1 MIQTVSAKRQ
11 FIANFGLNTFIET
24 EWVRLRVPS
33 LLRTFWLTRFTQQLL
48 GNDHA
53 MDETLAE
60 LTTLRQTCRAETPT
74 TLSITILKLDSQHTN
89 TGYRVL
95 LSVPNMPVRLS
106 VVKSFMKWITIK
118 QTN

>member
-1 MIQTVSAKRQ
+1 LKLRCPERNADFSRSVIQTVSAKRQ

-53 MDETLAE
+53 MDETFAE
-60 LTTLRQTCRAETPT
+60 LTTLEA
-74 TLSITILKLDSQHTN
+74 
-89 TGYRVL
+89 
-95 LSVPNMPVRLS
+95 NMPRRNPHD
-106 VVKSFMKWITIK
+106 T
-118 QTN
+118 QHNNT